1 MSNYVHLISKINSHK
16 SGSFI
21 SLHKPLLLILLF
33 SKILRRHKNLF
44 LFVEIEPVLTN
55 LLKKYGLKNTK
66 TYKPYYPFL
75 YLASQPELWHCSVK
89 KEGLPHPE
97 SVSRREMLNAVGQFP
112 EEFYNYLTSGR
123 NALNLI
129 AQLIHEYWPEAYHD
143 DLLFDLEI
151 EPVELIPRPPRIR
164 RRKEFVQEVLDAYE
178 CRCAICRQSIR
189 LGDKLLG
196 IDACHLRPL
205 EHNGAD
211 RITNGI
217 ALCKTHHWALDRG
230 AISISPNF
238 DLLVSPALFGSKITE
253 TFTTYTSAEI
263 FVPQNSTSILD
274 LQNIKYHYDYIFV
287 K

>member
-1 MSNYVHLISKINSHK
+1 MPDFIKLIQKLKTHK
-16 SGSFI
+16 SGGTI
-21 SLHKPLLLILLF
+21 SLHKPILLLLLV
-33 SKILRRHKNLF
+33 SEVIHGHNNLF
-44 LFVEIEPVLTN
+44 HYKEIELGLTN

-66 TYKPYYPFL
+66 TYKPHYPFL
-75 YLASQPELWHCSVK
+75 YLASQTDLWCCNVN
-89 KEGLPHPE
+89 KENLLHPAA
-97 SVSRREMLNAVGQFP
+97 VNRREMRYAVGHFP
-112 EEFYNYLTSGR
+112 AEFYAYLTSGK
-123 NALNLI
+123 NALTI
-129 AQLIHEYWPEAYHD
+129 ISILIHEYWPEAYHD

-263 FVPQNSTSILD
+263 FVPQNATSILD